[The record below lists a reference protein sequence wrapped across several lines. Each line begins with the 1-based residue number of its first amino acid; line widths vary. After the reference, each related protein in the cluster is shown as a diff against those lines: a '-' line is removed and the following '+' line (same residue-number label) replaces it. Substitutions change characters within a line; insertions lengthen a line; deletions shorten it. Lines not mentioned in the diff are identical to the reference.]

1 MSDVQLLAN
10 HINALN
16 AKSRSITE
24 ALQQHSDH
32 LSSFVKVI
40 DKRTSNL
47 MQGIQDNSLE
57 IQTIAHS
64 FQLAIVSS
72 EQSMVNIS
80 QILITL
86 TNNFN
91 VLKSNLL
98 QLQNAFQSLVEG
110 QISPFLI
117 PKHDFSRTLHH
128 IQSTLNKKYPGFYLT
143 HSHPS
148 YYYTT
153 SNFIFTRNFS
163 SLFITV
169 QFPVSSHAQPLQLY
183 KIISLPVPTP
193 TNKTTMHAT
202 KLLDLPQYLAL
213 TYQHDYYLPLST
225 DDLTNCVH
233 GPIVFC
239 TFNKALI
246 PITVHDCSLALFQ
259 NNVKQVSRLCNFR
272 FLENHLSH
280 DIIELTPTSVLVYD
294 SEELDLVCP

>member
-1 MSDVQLLAN
+1 MEHDLKETVQAIKILVSQTKLFESSRNGRAILPFIGSMAKGLFGLATMSDVQLLAN

-16 AKSRSITE
+16 AKSRSITQ

-47 MQGIQDNSLE
+47 MQGIKDNSLE

-110 QISPFLI
+110 RFSPFLI
-117 PKHDFSRTLHH
+117 PKHDFFSHASPNSEH
-128 IQSTLNKKYPGFYLT
+128 IKQEVPWSLFNT
-143 HSHPS
+143 
-148 YYYTT
+148 
-153 SNFIFTRNFS
+153 FS
-163 SLFITV
+163 SFILL
-169 QFPVSSHAQPLQLY
+169 HYIQLY
-183 KIISLPVPTP
+183 IYP
-193 TNKTTMHAT
+193 
-202 KLLDLPQYLAL
+202 
-213 TYQHDYYLPLST
+213 
-225 DDLTNCVH
+225 
-233 GPIVFC
+233 
-239 TFNKALI
+239 
-246 PITVHDCSLALFQ
+246 
-259 NNVKQVSRLCNFR
+259 
-272 FLENHLSH
+272 
-280 DIIELTPTSVLVYD
+280 
-294 SEELDLVCP
+294 